1 MAKAATRVRRITK
14 KNPDPNPLFT
24 KWLQEWKDAAVA
36 HNSKAQ
42 HVYGKALKSLGKY
55 PLVLKSGKEAKI
67 LEFFGDKLCQ
77 MLDKKLE
84 EHRLANPNWCPPSVP
99 AVLDLTDD
107 DDSQASTSQDNG
119 SSGSDKRANG
129 ATKRKAGDR
138 GPAKKRPP
146 RQYVPLPRSGAHA
159 ILVTLGR
166 RRAQLKA
173 SWTGASCHDWMSKSD
188 LIMAA
193 QPLCDASFTQPLAD
207 SHYTAWSSVAT
218 LIRRGLVSKQG
229 CPARFSLTDEGEEL
243 ANRIMA
249 PGTPCDSAASSS
261 DECQPLPRFC
271 DSDDA
276 TAGLAPMRPP
286 LPPLDTLRIV
296 LLVDCSETT
305 ASSQER
311 FLWELRELGLPHEV
325 RRLTVGDFAWLCRS
339 SSPSAEGGLRQEWVL
354 GPLVERKRTDDLAK
368 SIMDGRFH
376 EQKVRLVA
384 SGVRPL
390 VYLVEEAGGK
400 GSHCI
405 ADSALE
411 QGVLNTQVS
420 EGFVVQRTRDPRD
433 TACFLGIVTCH
444 LQAKLAAA
452 TSPAD
457 LLEGRP
463 TWEEFNAGGL
473 KSRGLQVREMLALS
487 LLQVKG
493 LSLDRVMPLVE
504 RYPTPARLFGAF
516 DKAASDPRGRTAFLK
531 DCGITGKALHEK
543 LWTLYG
549 SSQPLL

>member
-1 MAKAATRVRRITK
+1 
-14 KNPDPNPLFT
+14 
-24 KWLQEWKDAAVA
+24 
-36 HNSKAQ
+36 
-42 HVYGKALKSLGKY
+42 
-55 PLVLKSGKEAKI
+55 
-67 LEFFGDKLCQ
+67 

-84 EHRLANPNWCPPSVP
+84 EHRLANPGWSPPSGP

-107 DDSQASTSQDNG
+107 DDSQASVSQGDG
-119 SSGSDKRANG
+119 SSGSDKRTNG
-129 ATKRKAGDR
+129 PTKRKAGNK
-138 GPAKKRPP
+138 GPAKKRPA

-166 RRAQLKA
+166 RRTQLKA

-188 LIMAA
+188 LIVAA
-193 QPLCDASFTQPLAD
+193 QPLCSMFSPLSPPPCAQPLAD
-207 SHYTAWSSVAT
+207 SHYTAWSSMAT

-261 DECQPLPRFC
+261 DECQPPPRC
-271 DSDDA
+271 SDSDDA
-276 TAGLAPMRPP
+276 AFRLAPMRPP
-286 LPPLDTLRIV
+286 LPPLDTLCIV

-311 FLWELRELGLPHEV
+311 FLRELRELELPHEV

-339 SSPSAEGGLRQEWVL
+339 SSPSAEGGPGRQEWVL
-354 GPLVERKRTDDLAK
+354 GPLV
-368 SIMDGRFH
+368 
-376 EQKVRLVA
+376 RLVS

-452 TSPAD
+452 TSSAD

-463 TWEEFNAGGL
+463 TWEEFSAGGL
-473 KSRGLQVREMLALS
+473 KSRGLQVREMLALT

-504 RYPTPARLFGAF
+504 RYPTPARSGCRPSPCEALFV
-516 DKAASDPRGRTAFLK
+516 L
-531 DCGITGKALHEK
+531 
-543 LWTLYG
+543 
-549 SSQPLL
+549 SSQPCSRWSLCVCGQWL